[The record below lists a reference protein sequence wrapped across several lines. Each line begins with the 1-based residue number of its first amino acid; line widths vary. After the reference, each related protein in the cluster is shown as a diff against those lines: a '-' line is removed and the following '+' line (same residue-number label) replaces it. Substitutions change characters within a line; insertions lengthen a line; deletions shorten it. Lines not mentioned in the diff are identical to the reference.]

1 MSNGNQWKQLGFSC
15 GLEIHH
21 QIMTEKKLFCNCP
34 AGKYSDAWHAEVLRH
49 MRPTLSELGEYD
61 GTALMEFKTKKEII
75 YRLNR
80 ETVCTYEMDDTP
92 PFLINEEAI
101 DIALTIALAFGCK
114 IVGELHILRKQYLD
128 GSIPAGFQRTA
139 IVGVDGELPLSNG
152 KVVRVI
158 QLGLEEDSCREIS
171 DTGHRI
177 VFMADRLS
185 MPLIEVVT
193 DKTLETPEEAQE
205 AAMRIARMLRAT
217 QMVRRGAGAGR
228 QDVNVSI
235 SGTTRVEIKG
245 VPAISRIAALTSYE
259 AKRQQALLALRDELH
274 KRGFNPGDRPGTIS
288 SLRLD
293 SAHPAHRDLAA
304 AVQVRDPIRAV
315 VFPNAKGIL
324 TWPLEGRTFADDISG
339 QIRVVACLDQL
350 PNMLHTDGEAG
361 GLIEKDREL
370 VISQLDMNDDDVA
383 VLVWGPEDDTNTA
396 AEEIRDRFAQAI
408 VAIPNET
415 RQALN
420 NNRNDF
426 ERVLPGPDRM
436 YPDTDSPPHEI
447 TEERV
452 EAARLNVPVAPW
464 LREQTYREQ
473 NLPED
478 IVELLP
484 ITRFAQL
491 HDKLAGNGTVDP
503 MRSGELL
510 ARMMTALQRRE
521 YPVDSLSVAQMEDL
535 LIAMG
540 EGRVYREGLFDLLQ
554 AWTEKPERSLDRLL
568 ERLEWDSVDEAE
580 MMRVIEEAV
589 ELAKSENPRRE
600 DNLFRMAMGHAMD
613 VLRGRIDSRIV
624 CEKMKQYAG

>member
-350 PNMLHTDGEAG
+350 PNMLHTDGDAG